1 MPWPPN
7 WPRRAGRGGGGG
19 SGEELIRTKA
29 ALPHGA
35 WLPWLEAEFGWSDE
49 TARKFMRAAEFAL
62 KNPTLLEFQIDV
74 LALYLLARP
83 SGVTT

>member
-1 MPWPPN
+1 
-7 WPRRAGRGGGGG
+7 
-19 SGEELIRTKA
+19 
-29 ALPHGA
+29 
-35 WLPWLEAEFGWSDE
+35 
-49 TARKFMRAAEFAL
+49 MRAAEFAL